1 MKNAIHQFARQ
12 LADTLRRTGRDLR
25 TIGERLWQAHLA
37 RLETSPVYETLL
49 LALIDLALGQKFDL
63 HQLLT
68 RLLARLH
75 RNSPEIPEDG
85 WAY

>member
-1 MKNAIHQFARQ
+1 MPHPRDLARAT
-12 LADTLRRTGRDLR
+12 LDKTRAACTTLRTALS
-25 TIGERLWQAHLA
+25 RLWRAHLD

-49 LALIDLALGQKFDL
+49 LALIELVLGHRVDR

-68 RLLARLH
+68 RLIAKLR
-75 RNSPEIPEDG
+75 RTPPEIPDG